1 MHDPVS
7 HEEFLAGVAGP
18 LGGFFVV
25 LAAMNLIAAARTI
38 LLGTGR
44 ERNGTGTAQPTG
56 FTGFSRR
63 LLGASGYLWLLLAI
77 VFAVLAGLCFRG
89 DADSMRWVAMP
100 ETAKDFVDRLMS
112 PTWYTLGLLAGLLGM
127 FFARR
132 FFVQP
137 AVAWLMLNLSLW
149 FVGASLTDP
158 NFVKIVSK
166 PDNVPIVGM
175 VYLLGFFTWLSAYR
189 AVQNDDRRARGE
201 LPLEAVDD
209 EKVLVW
215 PDLVYIELICMVAVT
230 ALLIVWAI
238 VLKAPLEEPANAAH
252 TPNPS
257 KAPWYFLG
265 LQELLVYFDP
275 WLAGVVLPG
284 LILFGLIAIPY
295 LDPNP
300 AGVGYYTIKE
310 RPFAYVV
317 FQFGFLGLWISL
329 ILMGTF
335 LRGPNWS
342 FFGIYETW
350 DVHKSPALHNYN
362 LSDYF
367 WIWTMGRELPMASAD
382 AGIVGRMLTIVWR
395 ELPGLLLMAVY
406 FVALPVIAAYRV
418 PLFRTLYRQMGWPRF
433 AVMAFLLMWM
443 FLLPIKMLANWQLN
457 LQYIVAIPEWT
468 INL

>member
-1 MHDPVS
+1 MRDHVAYA
-7 HEEFLAGVAGP
+7 EFLAGVTGP
-18 LGGFFVV
+18 LSGYFVV
-25 LAAMNLIAAARTI
+25 LSLMNLVAALWVWRSGRGTVICRTQRI
-38 LLGTGR
+38 
-44 ERNGTGTAQPTG
+44 QV
-56 FTGFSRR
+56 S
-63 LLGASGYLWLLLAI
+63 SGHLWLLLSV
-77 VFAVLAGLCFRG
+77 VFAAIAWLCFLG
-89 DADSMRWVAMP
+89 DPASMRWVAMP
-100 ETAKDFVDRLMS
+100 AAIKDLVDRLMS
-112 PTWYTLGLLAGLLGM
+112 PTWYTLGLIAGLLAL
-127 FFARR
+127 FLARR

-149 FVGASLTDP
+149 FMGASLADRD
-158 NFVKIVSK
+158 FVKIIAK
-166 PDNVPIVGM
+166 ADNVPIVGM
-175 VYLLGFFTWLSAYR
+175 VYLLAFFTWLSAYR
-189 AVQNDDRRARGE
+189 AVQNDDRLARGE
-201 LPLEAVDD
+201 RPLEAVDD

-238 VLKAPLEEPANAAH
+238 AIKAPLEDPANVAH

-284 LILFGLIAIPY
+284 LIIFGLIAIPY

-310 RPFAYVV
+310 RPFAYLV
-317 FQFGFLGLWISL
+317 FQFGFLVLWISL

-350 DVHKSPALHNYN
+350 DPHKSLALHHYN

-367 WIWTMGRELPMASAD
+367 WLGMLGREIPVAP
-382 AGIVGRMLTIVWR
+382 AGARTGVRVLTILWR
-395 ELPGLLLMAVY
+395 ELPGVLLMAIY
-406 FVALPVIAAYRV
+406 FVALPVGATIGSRF
-418 PLFRTLYRQMGWPRF
+418 FRKLYGQMGWWRY
-433 AVMAFLLMWM
+433 AIVAFLLMLM
-443 FLLPIKMLANWQLN
+443 ILVPIKMLANWTWN
-457 LQYIVAIPEWT
+457 LQYFVAIPEWAF
-468 INL
+468 NL

>member
-1 MHDPVS
+1 MHDRLS
-7 HEEFLAGVAGP
+7 YEEFLAGVSGP
-18 LGGFFVV
+18 LGGYFLL
-25 LAAMNLIAAARTI
+25 LAAMNGVAAACVFSSGGGVS
-38 LLGTGR
+38 LLR
-44 ERNGTGTAQPTG
+44 W
-56 FTGFSRR
+56 RR
-63 LLGASGYLWLLLAI
+63 LHLSSGHLWLVLVVL
-77 VFAVLAGLCFRG
+77 FAGNAVLCFRG
-89 DADSMRWVAMP
+89 DPASMAWVAMP
-100 ETAKDFVDRLMS
+100 AWAKDLVDRWMS
-112 PTWYTLGLLAGLLGM
+112 PTWYTIGLLGGLLGL
-127 FFARR
+127 FLLRR

-137 AVAWLMLNLSLW
+137 TVAWLMLNFSLW
-149 FVGASLTDP
+149 FMGASLTDE
-158 NFVKIVSK
+158 NFVAIVSK

-189 AVQNDDRRARGE
+189 AVQNDDRRERGE
-201 LPLEAVDD
+201 PPLEAVDD
-209 EKVLVW
+209 EKTLVW

-284 LILFGLIAIPY
+284 LILVGLIAIPY

-300 AGVGYYTIKE
+300 EGVGYYTIKQ

-350 DVHKSPALHNYN
+350 DVHKSLSLHHYN

-367 WIWTMGRELPMASAD
+367 WIWMLGRELPTAPPGSGA
-382 AGIVGRMLTIVWR
+382 AARLLTIVWR
-395 ELPGLLLMAVY
+395 ELPGLVLLAGY
-406 FVALPVIAAYRV
+406 FVGLPVLAAWFI
-418 PLFRTLYRQMGWPRF
+418 PLFRKLYGQMGWARF
-433 AVMAFLLMWM
+433 AIMAFLLMWM
-443 FLLPIKMLANWQLN
+443 ILLPIKMLANWHLN
-457 LQYIVAIPEWT
+457 LQYFVAIPEWT
-468 INL
+468 LNL